1 MNKNFWQ
8 EQLKLHEKLCFLAPM
23 DWYWDSAYRQSMKRV
38 APHIYCISEF
48 YSADWL
54 VHSKFLADSVLP
66 HASIEDPVIIQIF
79 GKDPAMFA
87 KAAKIISDPKY
98 NIAGIDVNMW
108 CPAKKVVRS
117 GHGSSLLINEQTAF
131 DIVKA
136 LDDATN
142 LPISVKTRLSFDGN
156 QDLIHF
162 AQWLQKSGAKLVTIH
177 GRTAKQAYTWNA
189 DFTNI
194 YELQRNMDIPVI
206 WNWDVQHFD
215 DGMNKVKNLAWF
227 MIGRKS
233 FWNPWCFI
241 PSPKLLQQP
250 LSWILSPLGEKEAAA
265 LLSSKGEEIQRW
277 GIWKDEYNN
286 SKFFLDG
293 CYQPTLWEM
302 LEAMEFHAAQLVAT
316 KWERKGS
323 LEIRKHL
330 VQYIKSFPWVKDYR
344 KRLVTTE
351 SIKMTR
357 ATINDLRN
365 NFSHVLSKRPGLWE
379 IE

>member
-1 MNKNFWQ
+1 MNKQFWN
-8 EQLKLHEKLCFLAPM
+8 EQLQLHEKLCFLAPM
-23 DWYWDSAYRQSMKRV
+23 DWYGDSAYRQSMKRV
-38 APHIYCISEF
+38 ASHIYCISEF

-66 HASIEDPVIIQIF
+66 HRTVEDPLIIQIF
-79 GKDPAMFA
+79 WKDPTMFA
-87 KAAKIISDPKY
+87 KAAKLISDPKY
-98 NIAGIDVNMW
+98 NIAGIDVNMG

-136 LDDATN
+136 LDDATH

-177 GRTAKQAYTWNA
+177 GRTAKQAYTGDA

-194 YELQRNMDIPVI
+194 YELQRNMDIPII
-206 WNWDVQHFD
+206 WNGDVQNYD
-215 DGMNKVKNLAWF
+215 DGISKVQNLSGF
-227 MIGRKS
+227 MIGRRS
-233 FWNPWCFI
+233 FGNPWCF
-241 PSPKLLQQP
+241 
-250 LSWILSPLGEKEAAA
+250 LS
-265 LLSSKGEEIQRW
+265 
-277 GIWKDEYNN
+277 KDTHTTPEY
-286 SKFFLDG
+286 FLDW
-293 CYQPTLWEM
+293 CYQPTLGEM
-302 LEAMEFHAAQLVAT
+302 LEAMEFHAAELVAT

-330 VQYIKSFPWVKDYR
+330 VQYIKSFPGVKEYR

-351 SIKMTR
+351 SIEETR
-357 ATINDLRN
+357 ETIADIKAEYSHDLW
-365 NFSHVLSKRPGLWE
+365 KRPGLWE
-379 IE
+379 IEKD

>member
-1 MNKNFWQ
+1 
-8 EQLKLHEKLCFLAPM
+8 
-23 DWYWDSAYRQSMKRV
+23 MKRV

-293 CYQPTLWEM
+293 CK
-302 LEAMEFHAAQLVAT
+302 VISVS
-316 KWERKGS
+316 KGLS
-323 LEIRKHL
+323 QKACNYRIN
-330 VQYIKSFPWVKDYR
+330 KDD
-344 KRLVTTE
+344 
-351 SIKMTR
+351 S
-357 ATINDLRN
+357 RN
-365 NFSHVLSKRPGLWE
+365 YKRPE
-379 IE
+379 K

>member
-8 EQLKLHEKLCFLAPM
+8 EQLTLHDKLCFLAPM
-23 DWYWDSAYRQSMKRV
+23 DWYGDSAYRQAMKRV

-48 YSADWL
+48 YSADGL

-66 HASIEDPVIIQIF
+66 HQEIEKPVIIQIF
-79 GKDPAMFA
+79 WKDPAMFA

-98 NIAGIDVNMW
+98 NVAWIDVNMW

-136 LDDATN
+136 LDEATH

-162 AQWLQKSGAKLVTIH
+162 AQGLQTAWAKLVTIH
-177 GRTAKQAYTWNA
+177 GRTAKQAYTWSA

-194 YELQRNMDIPVI
+194 YELQKNMDIPVV
-206 WNWDVQHFD
+206 WNGDVQNYD
-215 DGMNKVKNLAWF
+215 DGMAKVQNLSGF
-227 MIGRKS
+227 MIGRRS

-241 PSPKLLQQP
+241 GEKLAEQQRD
-250 LSWILSPLGEKEAAA
+250 IYPLGTF
-265 LLSSKGEEIQRW
+265 SGW
-277 GIWKDEYNN
+277 
-286 SKFFLDG
+286 

-316 KWERKGS
+316 KGERKGS

-330 VQYIKSFPWVKDYR
+330 VQYIKSFPWVKEYR

-351 SIKMTR
+351 SIEMTR
-357 ATINDLRN
+357 ETIEEMKVRFADDLI
-365 NFSHVLSKRPGLWE
+365 KRPGLGE
-379 IE
+379 ITQWD